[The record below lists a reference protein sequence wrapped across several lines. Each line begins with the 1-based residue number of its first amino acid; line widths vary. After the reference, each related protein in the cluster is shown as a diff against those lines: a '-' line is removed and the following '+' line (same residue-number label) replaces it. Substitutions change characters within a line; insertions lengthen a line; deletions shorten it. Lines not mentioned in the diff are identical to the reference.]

1 MYENDNW
8 NEIVEILK
16 TSNVSNKQELTSD
29 IQSCFRLLGWKR
41 TNSTM
46 IPDYEIESG
55 NHIDIALLSPA
66 KSTVFLPIY
75 AMPLI
80 TPNIIQFTFDKIG
93 CKSLMLIGDSIDIY
107 NRNENTSEITCI
119 CQIPLIPNDEIGNE
133 FVKVLDAAEFNESNF
148 LSFCGQLAE
157 NNSPRSLI
165 KNEIKNLIDNPSNI
179 KEIIYD
185 YFINKGFDNVMLEN
199 ELKYIDFKA
208 SPLCHH
214 GEEQETGKEIIKH
227 DSTKFSFDGKEYYS
241 KKKFVLMLIKQ
252 YVVDNPDITIEDLER
267 IFPSEII
274 SKNRGVV
281 RPLETVREW
290 IKENP
295 DVETRYCMK
304 EDEIISLKN
313 GMKVVVHNQWG
324 TKHFPAFLQIAKT
337 IYNIR
342 SNQPYEFELP
352 QQSRITIS
360 SKSFNTF
367 NKKLK

>member
-1 MYENDNW
+1 
-8 NEIVEILK
+8 
-16 TSNVSNKQELTSD
+16 
-29 IQSCFRLLGWKR
+29 
-41 TNSTM
+41 
-46 IPDYEIESG
+46 
-55 NHIDIALLSPA
+55 
-66 KSTVFLPIY
+66 
-75 AMPLI
+75 
-80 TPNIIQFTFDKIG
+80 
-93 CKSLMLIGDSIDIY
+93 
-107 NRNENTSEITCI
+107 
-119 CQIPLIPNDEIGNE
+119 
-133 FVKVLDAAEFNESNF
+133 
-148 LSFCGQLAE
+148 
-157 NNSPRSLI
+157 
-165 KNEIKNLIDNPSNI
+165 
-179 KEIIYD
+179 
-185 YFINKGFDNVMLEN
+185 
-199 ELKYIDFKA
+199 
-208 SPLCHH
+208 
-214 GEEQETGKEIIKH
+214 
-227 DSTKFSFDGKEYYS
+227 
-241 KKKFVLMLIKQ
+241 MLIKQ